1 LKPCIIGVSLLCGVT
16 TFVFSAVFIA
26 PDGSDTNPG
35 TVQEPLESIQK
46 AQSMVSAGD
55 TVLIRGGIYRVR
67 TDQISHIEQN
77 LFACISY
84 LNKSGQTGKMI
95 HYWAYAGETP
105 VFDFSE
111 IKPTNQRVVGI
122 WVSGSY
128 IYIKGLEMTGVQVTI
143 TSHTES
149 YCIYSW
155 GNHNIFELIS
165 MHHNKGTGLRH
176 RRGGCNLFLNCDAY
190 LNHDDVSEDK
200 KGSNTDGFGCHPTAG
215 GTGNVFRGCRAW
227 FNSDDGYD
235 IIRSS
240 EPVVFDSCWAFY
252 NGYSESFSS
261 LGDGN
266 GFKAGGYAY
275 DDAGQIPSPVPRNT
289 IRFCLAV
296 NNKANGFYSNHHLA
310 GNDWINNSAFRNS
323 INYNMVNRESAFSDN
338 INVDGYDHLLINNLG
353 YRARAR
359 ETAYI
364 DEALCTLA
372 NNSFDLDTEIADE
385 DFISLDETLLS
396 APRKP
401 DGSLPDIDFMHPA
414 QASLLVDA
422 GVDVGFPFVSVAP
435 DLGAFESGTPVQAV
449 NLNPVMPAEMIL
461 FPAAPNPFNPSTSL
475 YYFLQNPGWITIK
488 ILNTRG
494 ITVETLAERFE
505 SAGYHQLQ
513 WQPDRP
519 VSGIYLCQLISGRSA
534 ATKKLVLVK

>member
-84 LNKSGQTGKMI
+84 LNKSGQIGKMI
-95 HYWAYAGETP
+95 HYWAYPGETP
-105 VFDFSE
+105 FFDFSE

-176 RRGGCNLFLNCDAY
+176 RRGGHNLFLNCDAY

-275 DDAGQIPSPVPRNT
+275 DDASQIPSPVPRNT

-364 DEALCTLA
+364 DEALCILA
-372 NNSFDLDTEIADE
+372 NNSFNLDIEIADE
-385 DFISLDETLLS
+385 DFISLDETFLS

-414 QASLLVDA
+414 QGSLLVDA
-422 GVDVGFPFVSVAP
+422 GVDAGFPFVSVAP
-435 DLGAFESGTPVQAV
+435 DLGAFESGTAVQAV
-449 NLNPVMPAEMIL
+449 NLNPVLPAEMIL
-461 FPAAPNPFNPSTSL
+461 FPAVPNPFNPSTRLS
-475 YYFLQNPGWITIK
+475 YFLQNPGWITIK

-494 ITVETLAERFE
+494 TTVETLAERFE

-513 WQPDRP
+513 WQPVRP
-519 VSGIYLCQLISGRSA
+519 VSGTYFCQLISGRSA
-534 ATKKLVLVK
+534 VTKKLVLVK